1 MIKIGALLSIYA
13 VAASVKVEIQ
23 YILKKNAKLN
33 C

>member
-23 YILKKNAKLN
+23 YVLKKKMQN
-33 C
+33 